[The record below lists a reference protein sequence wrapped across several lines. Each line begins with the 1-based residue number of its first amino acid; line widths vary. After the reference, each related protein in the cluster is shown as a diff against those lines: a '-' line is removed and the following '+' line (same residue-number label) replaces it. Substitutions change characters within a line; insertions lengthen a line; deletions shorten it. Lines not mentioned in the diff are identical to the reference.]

1 MNTDRAGMEI
11 RRFFPT
17 MVALGILIGGL
28 VSLGIASSAF
38 KVVLRKLPTPLQAP
52 LRSLPKKLGQWVM
65 PKGAV
70 DQRLSSEIVQVLGT
84 HHYLLRAYANTKMLA
99 GTAGSQINLN
109 LNYYDTAYAT
119 PHVPNVC
126 WAGVGMKRIHDDLIT
141 IHHVP
146 HANGTYSDLEMRFLS
161 FYAPKMSDS
170 EIPLSLNQHRGRYV
184 NVAYVF
190 QVDGRY
196 VPNPQQVSELF
207 WRTTS
212 KYGYDA
218 KIEVTADGPGGLTT
232 RAQARKA
239 IASFIRAAL
248 PSIERLLPDWKK
260 LNAPKAAPVS
270 GKNGTKLK
278 IINVKSHTRH

>member
-1 MNTDRAGMEI
+1 MNTQTASAKK
-11 RRFFPT
+11 FFPPA
-17 MVALGILIGGL
+17 VALGVLVMGL
-28 VSLGIASSAF
+28 VSLTIASNAF
-38 KVVLRKLPTPLQAP
+38 NVVLQKLHTPLQAP

-70 DQRLSSEIVQVLGT
+70 DQRLSSEVVQVLGT
-84 HHYLLRAYANTKMLA
+84 HHYLLRPYVNTKMPP
-99 GTAGSQINLN
+99 GSPGSQVRVN
-109 LNYYDTAYAT
+109 LNYYPTDFAT

-126 WAGVGMKRIHDDLIT
+126 WAGVGMKRIHDTFIT

-146 HANGTYSDLEMRFLS
+146 HADGTYSNLEMRFLS

-170 EIPLSLNQHRGRYV
+170 GIPLSMNQHRGRYV

-196 VPNPQQVSELF
+196 APNPEQVSELF

-218 KIEVTADGPGGLTT
+218 KIEVTAEGPGGLTT
-232 RAQARKA
+232 RPQARKA

-248 PSIERLLPDWKK
+248 PAIERLLPDWKK
-260 LNAPKAAPVS
+260 LNAPATHPAVAQSMGKAANAGG
-270 GKNGTKLK
+270 GKTGQN
-278 IINVKSHTRH
+278 